1 MSHQETRSYE
11 GLAMSAGRAI
21 PPDTFLYR
29 EASRGDPF
37 GVARDWIAVEVHR
50 HRAGWSE
57 VSLGPE
63 LSARVW
69 VRTDRIHDG
78 GDGA

>member
-1 MSHQETRSYE
+1 MY
-11 GLAMSAGRAI
+11 AGGAI

-29 EASRGDPF
+29 EASKGEPI

-57 VSLGPE
+57 VTIG
-63 LSARVW
+63 ADRADRVW
-69 VRTDRIHDG
+69 VRSERVYDRR
-78 GDGA
+78 